1 MSLWGAVLF
10 DSPHNLNIEVNKLL
24 DHSPMNVRSA
34 KPHRNSGIAL
44 LEIVIALLITGVIMS
59 ASFSL
64 YLTQHKQLINQEE
77 IGDMQSSLRVA
88 SAELVSKI
96 RIAGYNIPGGM
107 PVIEGEDTN
116 PDTIQITFASPEFD
130 GVLTEHETQDPY
142 EPLHSINHNLS
153 GLRENEWV
161 YISDPIQKTGEYIQ
175 VSSIDSAY
183 SNIHHNGWPL
193 SRQYPA
199 NSMILKILR
208 FKYYVDISDT
218 SRPNLMC
225 QLNDNPPQI
234 FAEDI
239 SDLQFRYLLSSLNI
253 VDAPING
260 RLIKEVMI
268 SVTAKTDKLE
278 QNDGNQ
284 VGRRTLMSRV
294 KVRNLSVN

>member
-1 MSLWGAVLF
+1 MTPG
-10 DSPHNLNIEVNKLL
+10 N
-24 DHSPMNVRSA
+24 R
-34 KPHRNSGIAL
+34 GIAL

-59 ASFSL
+59 ASFTL
-64 YLTQHKQLINQEE
+64 YITQHRQLIAQEE

-88 SAELVSKI
+88 SSEIVSKI
-96 RIAGYNIPGGM
+96 RIAGYNIPKGL
-107 PVIEGEDTN
+107 PIIEGENTN

-161 YISDPIQKTGEYIQ
+161 YISDPVQNTGEYLQ

-199 NSMILKILR
+199 NSIILKILR
-208 FKYYVDISDT
+208 FKYYIDNSDT
-218 SRPNLMC
+218 SHPNLMC

-239 SDLQFRYLLSSLNI
+239 SDLQFRYVLSSLNI

-260 RLIKEVMI
+260 RLIREVMI
-268 SVTAKTDKLE
+268 SVTAKTDNLE
-278 QNDGNQ
+278 QSDGNQ
-284 VGRRTLMSRV
+284 VGRRSLMSRV
-294 KVRNLSVN
+294 KVRNLSSN